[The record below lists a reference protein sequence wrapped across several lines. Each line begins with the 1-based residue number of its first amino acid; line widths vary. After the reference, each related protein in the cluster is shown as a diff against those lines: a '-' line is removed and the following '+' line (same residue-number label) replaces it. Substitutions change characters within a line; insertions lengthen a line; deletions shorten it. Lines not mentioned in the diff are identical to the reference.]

1 MNTLLKMTML
11 ALLMLTITGASA
23 QKKVITFEKLPVKT
37 QTFIKK
43 HFSEK
48 DVAAVMM
55 DTEYLLKKE
64 YKVVLKNGSKI
75 EFDSDGEWEKVEMKA
90 TAVPQGLIPQKI
102 STYIQ
107 KSFPNTFV
115 KEIKRERSGYEV
127 EISNGLELEFSKK
140 GEFIRVD
147 D

>member
-102 STYIQ
+102 STYIH